1 MMDSEKKYRELFSRM
16 QSGFAY
22 HEIILNKRGKAVDY
36 KFLAVNPMYEKLTGL
51 KNKDIVNRTVLE
63 ILPGTEKYWFET
75 YGKVALTGKP
85 IRFEH
90 FSKTIGKYFKVLA
103 YSPEKYRFATIIED
117 ISERRHKEKELEE
130 YRNHLERE
138 VDLRTRDLYLTNVQ
152 LQQEIVNQK
161 NTEALLKA
169 SLVKEKELSELKT
182 RFISTI
188 SHEFRTPLTSI
199 LSSTELLQR
208 YGQKWDKDKFG
219 EHIDR
224 TKRAVEYLVK
234 LLEDVLTIS
243 RTESGKIG
251 FNPTSINLKNICK
264 EVIEE
269 SFSQAKENHKFVFR
283 YNLRRKEFN
292 LDSKLLK
299 FILVNLIVNAFKYSP
314 NGGEIKFIVSGDK
327 KNIFFTVSD
336 QGMGI
341 TNSEKAF
348 VYDNFFRSKNSVDI
362 PGTGLGLSIV
372 KRSVELH
379 QGSVNFISKPKTGT
393 TFKVSLPKENHITEI
408 KPVKQIVELNNETG
422 GG

>member
-1 MMDSEKKYRELFSRM
+1 MMDKEKKYRELFNRM

-22 HEIILNKRGKAVDY
+22 HEIILNKRGKAVNY
-36 KFLAVNPMYEKLTGL
+36 KFLAVNPMFEKLTGL

-75 YGKVALTGKP
+75 YGNVALTGKP

-117 ISERRHKEKELEE
+117 ISERRQKEKELEE

-138 VDLRTRDLYLTNVQ
+138 VDLRTRDLYLTNAQ

-199 LSSTELLQR
+199 LSSTELLQK
-208 YGQKWDKDKFG
+208 YGQKWDEDKFG
-219 EHIDR
+219 EHVDR
-224 TKRAVEYLVK
+224 TKRAVEYLVR
-234 LLEDVLTIS
+234 LLEDVLTIN

-251 FNPTSINLKNICK
+251 FNPTLINLKDICK

-269 SFSQAKENHKFVFR
+269 AFSQAKDNHKFAFK
-283 YNLRRKEFN
+283 YNLRKKEFT
-292 LDSKLLK
+292 LDSNLLK

-327 KNIFFTVSD
+327 RNILFTVSD
-336 QGMGI
+336 KGMGI
-341 TNSEKAF
+341 TNSEKPF
-348 VYDNFFRSKNSVDI
+348 VYDNFFRSKNSADI

-379 QGSVNFISKPKTGT
+379 HGAVNFISKPKTGT
-393 TFKVSLPKENHITEI
+393 TFKVSLPKEYHITEI
-408 KPVKQIVELNNETG
+408 KPAMQTVELNHETG

>member
-1 MMDSEKKYRELFSRM
+1 MDSEKKYRELFNRM

-22 HEIILNKRGKAVDY
+22 HEIILNKRGKVVDY
-36 KFLAVNPMYEKLTGL
+36 KFLAVNPMFEKLTGL

-138 VDLRTRDLYLTNVQ
+138 VDLRTHDLYLTNAQ

-199 LSSTELLQR
+199 LSSTELLQK
-208 YGQKWDKDKFG
+208 YGQKWDADKFG
-219 EHIDR
+219 EHVDR
-224 TKRAVEYLVK
+224 TMRAVEYLVR

-251 FNPTSINLKNICK
+251 FNPTLINLKDICK

-269 SFSQAKENHKFVFR
+269 SISQAKDNHKFAFR
-283 YNLRRKEFN
+283 YNLMRKEFN

-341 TNSEKAF
+341 TNSEKPF
-348 VYDNFFRSKNSVDI
+348 VYDNFFRSKNSSDI

-372 KRSVELH
+372 KRSAELH
-379 QGSVNFISKPKTGT
+379 HGSVNFISKLKTGT
-393 TFKVSLPKENHITEI
+393 TFKVSLPKEYHITDI
-408 KPVKQIVELNNETG
+408 KPAMQAVELNHEARVG
-422 GG
+422 